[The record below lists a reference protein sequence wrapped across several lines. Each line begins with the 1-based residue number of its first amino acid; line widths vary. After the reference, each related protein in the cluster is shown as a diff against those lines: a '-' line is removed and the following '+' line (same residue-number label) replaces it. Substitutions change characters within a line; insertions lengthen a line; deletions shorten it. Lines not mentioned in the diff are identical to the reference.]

1 MQKAFVP
8 QNFDAGTL
16 LLRHMGWLL
25 TQGPLTRRN
34 LTQGGFWRSS
44 LFAWHL
50 THFLCMAFDA
60 DWNRCHLTH
69 FLCMAFDADWN
80 RCHLTHFLCMA
91 FDADW
96 LYMSIDADLFP
107 WQLTQNIFFLNFF
120 FFKFF
125 FKFLFYFFFFFFL
138 ATVKLGNSL
147 LCKYILSQK
156 SFWKLTFFQHF
167 LGCSKSE

>member
-1 MQKAFVP
+1 MSEALFLGGGLLTQMAFVP
-8 QNFDAGTL
+8 RNFDAGTL
-16 LLRHMGWLL
+16 LLRLMEWLL

-91 FDADW
+91 FDT
-96 LYMSIDADLFP
+96 DLCP
-107 WQLTQNIFFLNFF
+107 WQLTQNIFFPKNFLNFF
-120 FFKFF
+120 FEGFFQIFF
-125 FKFLFYFFFFFFL
+125 FKLF
-138 ATVKLGNSL
+138 
-147 LCKYILSQK
+147 
-156 SFWKLTFFQHF
+156 
-167 LGCSKSE
+167 